1 MTDNNL
7 LNFSKLDITFLHGE
21 LFKDSCYIIEQSKAS
36 AYRSVNEALVKR
48 NWLLGLR
55 IQQETLKDQRAEY
68 GEQAVAKL
76 AKELT
81 DKYGK
86 GFTKT
91 NLYNYISFFQAWPN
105 IFHSENGKY
114 DIPHL
119 HANERGTTPRN
130 RATKRVFQIAE

>member
-21 LFKDSCYIIEQSKAS
+21 LIKDSCYIIEQSKAS
-36 AYRSVNEALVKR
+36 AYRSVNEALIKR

-76 AKELT
+76 SKELT

-91 NLYNYISFFQAWPN
+91 NLYNYISFF
-105 IFHSENGKY
+105 
-114 DIPHL
+114 
-119 HANERGTTPRN
+119 
-130 RATKRVFQIAE
+130 

>member
-1 MTDNNL
+1 MKENKTLIYNNIEMTC
-7 LNFSKLDITFLHGE
+7 LHGE
-21 LFKDSCYIIEQSKAS
+21 LFGDSCYIIEQSQFA
-36 AYRSVNEALVKR
+36 AFRSVNEFFVKR

-55 IQQETLKDQRAEY
+55 IQQEILKEQRAEY

-91 NLYNYISFFQAWPN
+91 NLYNYLSFFQAWPN